1 MFKKITLKDFEK
13 RINDKFKK
21 KYKIDEKIYN
31 KNIIDNII
39 YNEKSHLV
47 AKFKDYLLEYDE
59 YEFFKRYYSIEESKK
74 RLKKYISYYQKYNCI
89 YPNYTSI
96 PESEYLYKNINRKQ
110 RIIDEQQNEIQ
121 IKQIN
126 KEENKNSK
134 NKENKDFQNNISE
147 KDSSKDFSLNKTH
160 KIFDSKVYESILKSA
175 NKSCFSQF
183 GIDKNKEKFD
193 SVKDINGII
202 AEINNFPT
210 EINNIIKLDDS
221 PAHPIHYNIF
231 SLNEN
236 NNNKNGEEE
245 IDNLKKN
252 NKYIYNTNFC
262 YNKFKNRNIK
272 NLLFNKK
279 INQNKQNIQNTPLTN
294 NKINFFSPL
303 YTKVNLRQK
312 TISNCTTINKTTA
325 NKNININNNNYI
337 NNNNIDKHSFI
348 YRKFSPINKFDRLSF
363 SIKQNND
370 NKEPLK
376 TITYFPLTTKS
387 RINPINAKKKES
399 LKINIFSNNN
409 KININNLN
417 NHTTKNKN
425 KNEQYQHLNNIQK
438 KNNILY
444 TKRRANSEMT
454 NIFNNNNNY
463 FNYMTSEKFLSIF
476 NNNMINKGNSCL
488 KSYSKNNHLLN
499 TINNINN
506 KKLNIHL
513 DIIQNRNASLS
524 IKKHSLNN
532 KNRRYISNSIIDSI
546 SNKIKKES
554 QNYIS
559 KRIYNIINSNRN
571 KKNIL
576 NSSQK
581 NTISLKKYFQINKMK
596 NFIKN
601 KLLISSLEKNTFQNN
616 KDVLGSFTYN
626 SNNSIN
632 KINMNKV
639 PKYNF
644 KKININNFSSPNS
657 IKKNI
662 SFRQFINNN
671 FSTINNTY
679 NCQLFT
685 DKDDIYRANNT
696 LYSTNN
702 NFQKIRDKILK
713 NKYVYDIN
721 KLNNKKVLKING
733 CKDKKL
739 VLNTNN
745 KKKILI
751 VRKKD
756 KRITNNYDNSHNNNA
771 KVNNKNKKYNKSK
784 NKREEMKNLKIG
796 EYEKIKI
803 ITPKE
808 ALDING
814 NIKNKYINLK
824 NNKKSNNNI
833 VLKKISSISINKK

>member
-1 MFKKITLKDFEK
+1 MFKKITLKEFEK

-21 KYKIDEKIYN
+21 KYKIDEQIYN
-31 KNIIDNII
+31 KYLIDNII

-47 AKFKDYLLEYDE
+47 ALFKDYLLEYDE
-59 YEFFKRYYSIEESKK
+59 YEFFKRYYSSEESNK
-74 RLKKYISYYQKYNCI
+74 RLKKYISYYQKYNFI
-89 YPNYTSI
+89 YPNYTVI

-110 RIIDEQQNEIQ
+110 RIIDEQQNDNQ
-121 IKQIN
+121 IRQIN
-126 KEENKNSK
+126 KEKNENSK
-134 NKENKDFQNNISE
+134 KKENKENKESNISE
-147 KDSSKDFSLNKTH
+147 KDSYKDFSSNKSH

-183 GIDKNKEKFD
+183 GIDKNKEKLD
-193 SVKDINGII
+193 SIIEINGII
-202 AEINNFPT
+202 AEINNCPT

-221 PAHPIHYNIF
+221 PAHPMHNIILNF
-231 SLNEN
+231 NEN
-236 NNNKNGEEE
+236 NNNKKEEE
-245 IDNLKKN
+245 VNKSKKN
-252 NKYIYNTNFC
+252 YKFIYNTNFC

-272 NLLFNKK
+272 NLLYNKK
-279 INQNKQNIQNTPLTN
+279 NNQNNQNIQNTPLTN

-303 YTKVNLRQK
+303 YTKVKIRQK
-312 TISNCTTINKTTA
+312 TLSNFSTINNAKD
-325 NKNININNNNYI
+325 NNNININNNNNYI
-337 NNNNIDKHSFI
+337 NNNKNYNDKNSFI

-363 SIKQNND
+363 SFRQNMY

-376 TITYFPLTTKS
+376 TITYFPLSTKS
-387 RINPINAKKKES
+387 KIYTINTKKKES
-399 LKINIFSNNN
+399 LKINIPSNNIKTN
-409 KININNLN
+409 LNNYTTKNRNEQYQYLNNTEKNYYYLYSKRSSNSEINNNLN
-417 NHTTKNKN
+417 N
-425 KNEQYQHLNNIQK
+425 YL
-438 KNNILY
+438 
-444 TKRRANSEMT
+444 
-454 NIFNNNNNY
+454 
-463 FNYMTSEKFLSIF
+463 TSEKYLSIF

-488 KSYSKNNHLLN
+488 KSYSKNNQLLN
-499 TINNINN
+499 SINNTNSKKYNKNINI
-506 KKLNIHL
+506 KQI
-513 DIIQNRNASLS
+513 RNASLS
-524 IKKHSLNN
+524 IKKQCLNN
-532 KNRRYISNSIIDSI
+532 KVKSYISDSVINSI

-559 KRIYNIINSNRN
+559 KRIYNIINSNTN
-571 KKNIL
+571 KKNNL

-581 NTISLKKYFQINKMK
+581 NTISLKKYFQINNKMK
-596 NFIKN
+596 NAIKN
-601 KLLISSLEKNTFQNN
+601 KLLISSIEKNIFQNN
-616 KDVLGSFTYN
+616 KDAFGSFIYN
-626 SNNSIN
+626 SNNSN
-632 KINMNKV
+632 NTINMNKV

-644 KKININNFSSPNS
+644 KKLTINNITSPNS

-685 DKDDIYRANNT
+685 DKEDIYKANHT

-713 NKYVYDIN
+713 NKYVYDVN
-721 KLNNKKVLKING
+721 NLNNKKVLTVNG
-733 CKDKKL
+733 GKDKKL

-756 KRITNNYDNSHNNNA
+756 KRIANNYDNNHNNTNSKA
-771 KVNNKNKKYNKSK
+771 NIKNKKYNKSK
-784 NKREEMKNLKIG
+784 TKEEMKNLKIR

-814 NIKNKYINLK
+814 NIKNKYINQK
-824 NNKKSNNNI
+824 NKKNNNNI
-833 VLKKISSISINKK
+833 ILNKIRNISIKKIEYK